1 MDIFKLNLKLSFR
14 QLAGNKL
21 YTFVNVLGLTIG
33 FAAFISIFFWRQSEL
48 QTDRFH
54 ENAENI
60 FLLTVQT
67 DSTTDHV
74 RARYGG
80 VAEKVGMKYPEV
92 QSYTEIAD
100 VDVYLKNPDNAV
112 EIKSQAITV
121 HPGFFEMF
129 DFKLIDYMGDS
140 LMSEPNTIVLTQSL
154 ARKLFNDK
162 NPLGEI
168 ITLQYSLIE
177 PYKIVGI
184 IEDVPDN
191 SSFEFEC
198 IVPENEDG
206 NYWGRM
212 SFSFVELHDN
222 TDIDQ
227 FAQKIKAE
235 SRSIYSNTRTKTLV
249 RPFPF
254 TDIYFNSDFAWFH
267 HGDFQQVE
275 ILGIVALLILLVS
288 IINYINLATAQAKN
302 RAKEIGIK
310 KITGASRSGI
320 FTQFYLESAFM
331 VFVSLMLALLVV
343 ELMKPQLYF
352 IAGTGFAIDYLS
364 ADFLMKMSLGLLVI
378 FFFAG
383 LYPAIHLSSF
393 NPIRSLKGI
402 VFTSKNIFRHTA
414 VILQYSVCIIL
425 VVATLGLQKQLNFI
439 QSKDLGFDKE
449 SVVRFEFFNDEK
461 RLNRK
466 EERDGYMAKLNLV
479 FNELN
484 NNSSIEVVGKSRFP
498 IYTATQDCWGFD
510 GDPDKKVAMYVG
522 GAGKSFSKLYDIKLL
537 EGRFFG
543 DPHPTDTTR
552 KSSMSG
558 IVINKTASE
567 QLFSG
572 DAIGKRFTMS
582 SWGEREVIGVVEDFN
597 YQHLSMPIKPL
608 VLYGSSMEA
617 TPVVRFAKGRL
628 KEGMEFVQNLHKE
641 VDPGVPFSYEFLD
654 QELGDLYEKD
664 QAITRLMSAL
674 STIALIIASL
684 GLFALSAYMVDR
696 RVKEIG
702 IRKVNG
708 ANIANIFTMLSKD
721 FLKWVVYAA
730 VVAMPLSWYF
740 MHRWLQN
747 YAYRTELSWWIFAAA
762 GMATLLVSWLTIS
775 YHSGKASLTN
785 PVDVLRNE

>member
-310 KITGASRSGI
+310 KITGASP
-320 FTQFYLESAFM
+320 
-331 VFVSLMLALLVV
+331 V
-343 ELMKPQLYF
+343 
-352 IAGTGFAIDYLS
+352 
-364 ADFLMKMSLGLLVI
+364 
-378 FFFAG
+378 
-383 LYPAIHLSSF
+383 
-393 NPIRSLKGI
+393 
-402 VFTSKNIFRHTA
+402 
-414 VILQYSVCIIL
+414 
-425 VVATLGLQKQLNFI
+425 
-439 QSKDLGFDKE
+439 
-449 SVVRFEFFNDEK
+449 
-461 RLNRK
+461 
-466 EERDGYMAKLNLV
+466 
-479 FNELN
+479 
-484 NNSSIEVVGKSRFP
+484 
-498 IYTATQDCWGFD
+498 
-510 GDPDKKVAMYVG
+510 
-522 GAGKSFSKLYDIKLL
+522 
-537 EGRFFG
+537 
-543 DPHPTDTTR
+543 
-552 KSSMSG
+552 
-558 IVINKTASE
+558 
-567 QLFSG
+567 
-572 DAIGKRFTMS
+572 
-582 SWGEREVIGVVEDFN
+582 
-597 YQHLSMPIKPL
+597 
-608 VLYGSSMEA
+608 
-617 TPVVRFAKGRL
+617 PVVRFAKGTLR
-628 KEGMEFVQNLHKE
+628 EGMDFVRELHQE
-641 VDPGVPFSYEFLD
+641 VGSGVPFSYEFMD
-654 QELGDLYEKD
+654 QRLGELYEKD
-664 QAITRLMSAL
+664 QAITILMSTL
-674 STIALIIASL
+674 SVIALVISCM
-684 GLFALSAYMVDR
+684 GLFALSAYTVELR
-696 RVKEIG
+696 IREIG

-708 ANIANIFTMLSKD
+708 ASIYNVFSMLSRD
-721 FLKWVVYAA
+721 FLKWVIYAMIIA
-730 VVAMPLSWYF
+730 LPLSWF
-740 MHRWLQN
+740 LVHNWLQN
-747 YAYRTELSWWIFAAA
+747 YAYRTEIAWWIFAM
-762 GMATLLVSWLTIS
+762 GGFVTLIVSWITIS
-775 YHSGKASLTN
+775 YHSTRAAYTN
-785 PVDVLRNE
+785 PVKVLRSE